1 MRQRTVRWE
10 SVVRGAAC
18 SVMLAL
24 APGAFSAVSDTAAQQ
39 REAWLAA
46 IKSQR
51 DAGHR
56 IDALALCEQWLARWP
71 DDPDARRLKVYLL
84 AEVGAPQR
92 ALALA
97 HDLQPP
103 LPGIELARLQNEAA
117 AHRLRWSE
125 AVAADPRQPYREA
138 DRAVSAL
145 DDVLTSTGARF
156 PTVTASASADRLIA
170 LDQAQRS
177 AEAVAAYRQLQR
189 EQVSMPTYADP
200 AIADALLQ
208 QRQPE
213 QAMVLYQQA
222 IAQRPPPY
230 AQGISDPRIGLMYA
244 NLEAGHEKAAIALID
259 RVAAS
264 EPAWSPKVAS
274 AQPVANP
281 RKTDAA
287 LNAALMRQYT
297 WQLQAAAQRLEP
309 LRDQAPANATLWRQW
324 SDLQRARGLP
334 RAAEDAAVTAAGL
347 DPTDLSVRLQLLN
360 SWRELDDYARVEP
373 TLRDVEAVQPR
384 DGQTQLT
391 RQSWDRQRGWQFD
404 VEHDRGRGGSPDFGD
419 DDHETQATLMSPLLA
434 DHWRIYGLTHL
445 ASANLPEG
453 AVDRDRLGVGVRTY
467 WRGLQAYLQVLPA
480 IGTDT
485 RSRSSRTAV
494 EAGLRWAPSDHWTF
508 SGDVSSTGDQDVPLR
523 ASFYGITARTLNL
536 SSQWR
541 ANELTS
547 ARLGYAYDSFTDG
560 NRRRSWQGELIQRL
574 FTRDYLTLDGN
585 LQLGQSSN
593 QRTDV
598 PYYSPDRARWAMLGS
613 RLENLLYQ
621 RYEREW
627 RQRIDVAAGTYQE
640 RGFGS
645 GWIANVRYGQR
656 FQPRAGL
663 AFGWGL
669 TWSSQPYDG
678 QRDSRVMLDLT
689 MHWGE

>member
-1 MRQRTVRWE
+1 MYQRTVRWE
-10 SVVRGAAC
+10 TMVRGAAC
-18 SVMLAL
+18 SLLLVL
-24 APGAFSAVSDTAAQQ
+24 APGAFSAAPDAAQQ
-39 REAWLAA
+39 RDAWLSA

-56 IDALALCEQWLARWP
+56 IDALALCEQLLARWP

-97 HDLQPP
+97 QTLQPP
-103 LPGIELARLQNEAA
+103 LPGIELARLQGDAA
-117 AHRLRWSE
+117 AHRLRWNQ
-125 AVAADPRQPYREA
+125 AAAADPRQPYAEA
-138 DRAVSAL
+138 DRAVSEL
-145 DDVLTSTGARF
+145 DGVLASVGTRF

-170 LDQAQRS
+170 LDQARRG
-177 AEAVAAYRQLQR
+177 AEAVAGYRRLQR
-189 EQVSMPTYADP
+189 EQVSVPAYADT
-200 AIADALLQ
+200 AVADALLQ

-213 QAMVLYQQA
+213 PAIVLYQKA

-230 AQGISDPRIGLMYA
+230 ADGVNDPRIGLMYA
-244 NLEAGHEKAAIALID
+244 NLEAGHEKTAIALID
-259 RVAAS
+259 QVAAS
-264 EPAWSPKVAS
+264 EPAWLPRAAS
-274 AQPVANP
+274 AQPAANP

-297 WQLQAAAQRLEP
+297 WQLQAAAQRLQP
-309 LRDQAPANATLWRQW
+309 LLAQAPANATLWRQW

-347 DPTDLSVRLQLLN
+347 DPNDLAVRLGLLD
-360 SWRELDDYARVEP
+360 SWRDMDDYARVEP
-373 TLRDVEAVQPR
+373 SLREVEAVQPR
-384 DGQTQLT
+384 DGQTQQT

-404 VEHDRGRGGSPDFGD
+404 LEHDRGRGGSPDFGD

-434 DHWRIYGLTHL
+434 DHWRVYGLTHL

-453 AVDRDRLGVGVRTY
+453 PTERDRLGVGVRTY
-467 WRGLQAYLQVLPA
+467 WRGLEAYLQLLPA
-480 IGTDT
+480 VGADT
-485 RSRSSRTAV
+485 RSHSARTAV
-494 EAGLRWAPSDHWTF
+494 EAGVRWSPSDHWTF
-508 SGDVSSTGDQDVPLR
+508 SGDLSSTGDQDVPLR
-523 ASFYGITARTLNL
+523 AGFYGITARTLNL
-536 SSQWR
+536 SSEWH

-547 ARLGYAYDSFTDG
+547 ARLGYAYDAFTDG
-560 NRRRSWQGELIQRL
+560 NRRHSWQGQVIQRL
-574 FTRDYLTLDGN
+574 YTRDYLSLDGN
-585 LQLGQSSN
+585 VQLGQSGN

-598 PYYSPDRARWAMLGS
+598 PYYSPERARWAMLGA

-621 RYEREW
+621 RYAREW
-627 RQRIDVAAGTYQE
+627 RQRIDIAAGTYQE
-640 RGFGS
+640 QGFGS
-645 GWIANVRYGQR
+645 GWIASVRYGQR
-656 FQPRAGL
+656 FEPRAGL